1 MLVDS
6 SMAALSDLTFRTA
19 FVIYIVALVMA
30 CIYYGRLL
38 GVIDMRRER
47 EERRGAQAEAEA
59 QAEAQAKTQAMAQAE
74 QKVAVGAGGGSRIV
88 DLDAAP
94 TAVESDDTPTT
105 RGARGTGELSDA
117 EFEQR
122 YDKRVASARKWAGMT
137 QALVWFGVTLHLA
150 AFVTRGIAARRFPL
164 GNLYEY
170 ILFMTAVIMVVA
182 AVVIQRKGWHS
193 IWPWLLFPMVVVMFL
208 NSTVF
213 HLQAAPV
220 VPALQSYW
228 LPVHV
233 SSVSIGASIGIVS
246 GIFALL
252 YLLRMWQ
259 PKGQEHGVL
268 GVVAKPLPSA
278 KTLDTIAY
286 KTAIVTLPLFGIG
299 IVFGAIWAEVA
310 WGRFWNWDAKETV
323 SMITWI
329 LYAAYLHA
337 RATAGWKST
346 AAAWINV
353 FALCMTVFNM
363 TYVNFVSASLHS
375 YAGLN

>member
-1 MLVDS
+1 MLVDTT
-6 SMAALSDLTFRTA
+6 MAGLSDLTFRTA
-19 FVIYIVALVMA
+19 FIIYIVALIMA
-30 CIYYGRLL
+30 FVYYGRVN
-38 GVIDMRRER
+38 GVLELRRE
-47 EERRGAQAEAEA
+47 ALAEKA
-59 QAEAQAKTQAMAQAE
+59 AKAE
-74 QKVAVGAGGGSRIV
+74 QKVLVGAGG
-88 DLDAAP
+88 P
-94 TAVESDDTPTT
+94 EAVEKQKFDSDSEYT
-105 RGARGTGELSDA
+105 A
-117 EFEQR
+117 
-122 YDKRVASARKWAGMT
+122 KVANARKWAGMT
-137 QALVWFGVTLHLA
+137 QALVWVGVALHLV
-150 AFVTRGIAARRFPL
+150 AFVTRGLAAKRFPL

-182 AVVIQRKGWHS
+182 ATVVQRKGWYTV
-193 IWPWLLFPMVVVMFL
+193 WPWLLFPMVVAMFL

-213 HLQAAPV
+213 HMQAAPV

-233 SSVSIGASIGIVS
+233 SSVSIGASIGLVS
-246 GIFALL
+246 GVFALL

-259 PKGQEHGVL
+259 PRGQEHGVF
-268 GVVAKPLPSA
+268 GAIARPLPDA
-278 KTLDTIAY
+278 KTLDQIAY
-286 KTAIVTLPLFGIG
+286 KTAVVTLPLFGIG

-310 WGRFWNWDAKETV
+310 WGRFWGWDAKETV

-353 FALCMTVFNM
+353 FAMAMTIFNM
-363 TYVNFVSASLHS
+363 TYVNTVIAGLHS

>member
-6 SMAALSDLTFRTA
+6 SMATLSDLTFRTA
-19 FVIYIVALVMA
+19 FVIYIVALVMS

-38 GVIDMRRER
+38 GVIDLRRER
-47 EERRGAQAEAEA
+47 EERAERKQAELAA
-59 QAEAQAKTQAMAQAE
+59 DSRAE
-74 QKVAVGAGGGSRIV
+74 QRVAVGAGGGNRIV

-94 TAVESDDTPTT
+94 TAVESDAQGPALKSS
-105 RGARGTGELSDA
+105 RGNFATEAELDA
-117 EFEQR
+117 E

-137 QALVWFGVTLHLA
+137 QALVWFGVALHVA
-150 AFVTRGIAARRFPL
+150 AFVTRGFAARRFPL

-170 ILFMTAVIMVVA
+170 ILFMTAVIMLVA
-182 AVVIQRKGWHS
+182 ATVIQRKGWHS

-228 LPVHV
+228 MPVHV
-233 SSVSIGASIGIVS
+233 SSVSIGASIGVVS

-259 PKGQEHGVL
+259 PKGEEHGFF
-268 GVVAKPLPSA
+268 GSVAKPLPSA

-286 KTAIVTLPLFGIG
+286 KTAIVTLPLFGVG

-323 SMITWI
+323 SMITWV

-363 TYVNFVSASLHS
+363 TYVNFVAASLHS